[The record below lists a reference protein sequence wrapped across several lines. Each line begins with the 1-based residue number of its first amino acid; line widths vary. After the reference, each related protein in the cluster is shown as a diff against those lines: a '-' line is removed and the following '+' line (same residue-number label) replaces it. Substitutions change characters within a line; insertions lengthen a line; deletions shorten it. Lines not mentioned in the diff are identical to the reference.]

1 MSAAVAPPKS
11 GRCPVCGAG
20 FRGTPA
26 CSRCGADLTAL
37 MRLAAGASRLRK
49 AAVAEMAAGN
59 LSQAAELAGRAGR
72 MHATPGGEQLRRLVA
87 WLS

>member
-1 MSAAVAPPKS
+1 MNAAPRAG

-20 FRGTPA
+20 FRGTPI

-37 MRLAAGASRLRK
+37 MRLAARGSRLRQE
-49 AAVAEMAAGN
+49 AITAIAAGN
-59 LSQAAELAGRAGR
+59 LPQAVELASRAGR
-72 MHATPGGEQLRRLVA
+72 LHATPGGEQLRRLVA